1 MKKNPP
7 SYRYQ
12 LRVLAGKVE
21 KDVLTEEERRG
32 LTKFLREL
40 AKGLTTEQILNIKT
54 PSHRPQGMQL
64 EQRIFDVTV
73 LHLPK
78 KHGGSG
84 LTKQAAIA
92 EVAKLNNKSLETII
106 DEYKSDRGRKIREL
120 VKSNYYNPLADDDS
134 PSTP

>member
-21 KDVLTEEERRG
+21 KNVLTEEERRG
-32 LTKFLREL
+32 LTKFLSEL
-40 AKGLTTEQILNIKT
+40 AEGLTTEEILNIKT

-64 EQRIFDVTV
+64 EQRIFDVAV

-84 LTKQAAIA
+84 LKIEAAIA
-92 EVAKLNNKSLETII
+92 EVAKLHKISLETII
-106 DEYKSDRGRKIREL
+106 DDYKSDRGRKIRGL
-120 VKSNYYNPLADDDS
+120 VKSNYFNPLADDSS
-134 PSTP
+134 P